1 MNGPWTLTTSIPLQN
16 ETDVELGSLIRSEIL
31 SLHNELLLHLS
42 TNYSRVFNGLA
53 MLANKDENYHG
64 PNPITETKDMADFL
78 QPRLLGILA
87 FFDSQLLNSQI
98 GVDDKKLVGIIKTL

>member
-1 MNGPWTLTTSIPLQN
+1 
-16 ETDVELGSLIRSEIL
+16 
-31 SLHNELLLHLS
+31 
-42 TNYSRVFNGLA
+42 

-98 GVDDKKLVGIIKTL
+98 GVDDKKLVGIIKTM

>member
-1 MNGPWTLTTSIPLQN
+1 M
-16 ETDVELGSLIRSEIL
+16 GSLIRSEIL

-53 MLANKDENYHG
+53 MLANKDENYRG
-64 PNPITETKDMADFL
+64 PSPITEAKDMADFL

-98 GVDDKKLVGIIKTL
+98 DVDDKKLVCCI